1 MIKHWSLGLIGTV
14 CALTNQHVIA
24 AELTR
29 VPVML
34 ESLYAPSPSPDI
46 TSLDCPFG
54 WLIGSWHARVVDY
67 RDDGSIVRSDG
78 EWHFAWVL
86 EGRAIQDVWIS
97 PSKASRAHLQNGAPN
112 RYGTSLRS
120 FDPARKKWRV
130 TWTNP
135 ISGSYDVLW
144 THRDGP
150 DIVMEGVDDQGR
162 RMRWGFSDI
171 RSDSARWYGE
181 RSADGG
187 KSWKLEAEFF
197 LQRVSTS
204 N

>member
-1 MIKHWSLGLIGTV
+1 MRARSRKSGFLSRERCRQVRKWAPETALTMRDLGPITVAGAMIRCHRIA
-14 CALTNQHVIA
+14 CALFPRPGDRW
-24 AELTR
+24 E
-29 VPVML
+29 
-34 ESLYAPSPSPDI
+34 
-46 TSLDCPFG
+46 
-54 WLIGSWHARVVDY
+54 AR
-67 RDDGSIVRSDG
+67 SAG
-78 EWHFAWVL
+78 EWHFAWIL

-97 PSKASRAHLQNGAPN
+97 PSKANRAHLQNGARN

-120 FDPARKKWRV
+120 FDPAQKKWRV

-135 ISGSYDVLW
+135 ISGSHDVLW

-150 DIVMEGVDDQGR
+150 NIVMEGVDDQGR

-171 RSDSARWYGE
+171 RWDSARWYGE

-197 LQRVSTS
+197 LQKVSTL